1 MQAVQ
6 AAVSAQEYLVGEET
20 SQIKHEYLN
29 GAVYAM
35 TGATVAHNKISGN
48 LFALLHRHLRDGP
61 CEVFMSD
68 LKLRYATAHEE
79 RFYYPDIQV
88 CDSPHDRAELFCAQ
102 PVLLVE
108 VMSKSTERVDRFEKF
123 AVYRDIPSL
132 QEYLLIA
139 QDRQK
144 IEIYR
149 RRDDWRGEKYL
160 LGETV
165 LLESVSLPVALTE
178 VYLGVS
184 V

>member
-1 MQAVQ
+1 
-6 AAVSAQEYLVGEET
+6 
-20 SQIKHEYLN
+20 
-29 GAVYAM
+29 
-35 TGATVAHNKISGN
+35 
-48 LFALLHRHLRDGP
+48 
-61 CEVFMSD
+61 
-68 LKLRYATAHEE
+68 
-79 RFYYPDIQV
+79 
-88 CDSPHDRAELFCAQ
+88 
-102 PVLLVE
+102 VLLVE